1 MKAISTG
8 IRVSAS
14 DLSNHLACRHLTVL
28 DLQVADHRRP
38 PPTWNSPDAWV
49 LQQRGIEHENAY
61 VQHLE
66 SQGLSVVDLKDVL
79 NDSEA
84 VSDTAMALRNGSD
97 VIIQGNL
104 AGDNWFGRP
113 DVLRRVERSSNLGG
127 WSYEVYDTK
136 LARETKAGTILQLS
150 LYSDLLEAV
159 QGITPES
166 MYVVPPG
173 ETYLP
178 ERYRVLDYA
187 AYYRYVKSRLETAV
201 RDNGSSSIS
210 YPEPN
215 PHCEVCRWR
224 LDCDVVRRQDDH
236 LSLVAGISRLQ
247 RKQLQLW
254 YIQTVAEL
262 ARLPL
267 PIQHRPEYGSKEGY
281 ARVREQ
287 ARIQVAGREQN
298 RPLYEVLEIT
308 AEHGLS
314 LLPEPSP
321 GDLFFDLEG
330 DPFVGLTG
338 REYLFGLVL
347 MNSTG
352 APNYEFRWG
361 VDATAEREAF
371 HWFVDIVMNRWER
384 YPSMHIYHFAPYEP
398 SALKRLMGRHNVC
411 VDEID
416 QMLRAKLFVDLHTVL
431 KRSVRAS
438 VEQYTLKAI
447 EVFHGFTRN
456 IPLDDAGQAM
466 RQMQHGLELSLPT
479 EVSESVREAI
489 VLYNAD
495 DCFSTLSLRSWLEQ
509 VRLEQESAGCLLA
522 RPLPSDGAPSET
534 LTDRQLQT
542 AILAKALTGNL
553 PVDANMRHEEE
564 SARWLLANLLDW
576 HRREAKADWW
586 EYFRLKDLTD
596 DDLLDERC
604 AISGL
609 ELVGTIETIRGI
621 PTDRYTFARQETAV
635 CAGDK
640 VLNHDGEIGKV
651 VFIDTAMRTV
661 DIKKMRKTA
670 TVHPQSIFP
679 DPRGPNTDIL
689 ADSLFRLGSW
699 VDSNGLDSPGS
710 YRAARDLLLRRPP
723 RLLNGSG
730 LAISAEESTLH
741 GARRIVVQL
750 GESVFA
756 LQGPPGAG
764 KTYTGARMICELVRQ
779 GKKVGVTAVSHKVA
793 RKLLEEVIKA
803 AIESDL
809 NHLRCVQKVGEHEE
823 EIPGIVAMTDNAR
836 PLAALHDGVHVVAG
850 TAWLWSR
857 PEYFEAV
864 DVLFVDEAGQMS
876 LANVLAI
883 SQAAKSLVLLGD
895 PQQLEQPLKGSHPDG
910 AEVSALEHLL
920 DGEKTIL
927 PDKGLF
933 LDKTWRLHPRICE
946 FTSEVFYEGRLH
958 SHEGLEIQ
966 RIAGHPWLSESNLWF
981 IPVVHEGNQNTA
993 PEEVEYIAH
1002 IVDSLLQPNVT
1013 WVDEKGFVRP
1023 LGSDDILI
1031 VAPYNAQVS
1040 DLSLQ
1045 MPHARIGTVDKF
1057 QGQQAPIVIYSL
1069 TTSSP
1074 EDAPRGMEFLYSL
1087 NRLNVATSR
1096 AQAMVIVV
1104 GSTLLLEPECRSPR
1118 QMQLANALCRYMEMA
1133 SIAEARLIGRP
1144 NC

>member
-1 MKAISTG
+1 MKVISTG
-8 IRVSAS
+8 TRISAS

-28 DLQVADHRRP
+28 DLQVADRRRP
-38 PPTWNSPDAWV
+38 APGWSSPDAWV
-49 LQQRGIEHENAY
+49 LQQRGIEHESAY

-66 SQGLSVVDLKDVL
+66 SQGLSVVDLKGVL

-84 VSDTAMALRNGSD
+84 VCATAAALRNGSD
-97 VIIQGNL
+97 VIIQGTL
-104 AGDNWFGRP
+104 AGGNWFGRP
-113 DVLRRVERSSNLGG
+113 DVLRRVERPSDLGG

-150 LYSDLLEAV
+150 LYSDLLGEV
-159 QGITPES
+159 QGITPDS

-173 ETYLP
+173 ETYQP

-224 LDCDVVRRQDDH
+224 VDCDSVRRQDDH

-254 YIQTVAEL
+254 DTQTVSEL

-267 PIQHRPEYGSKEGY
+267 PIEHRPEYGSKEGY
-281 ARVREQ
+281 GRVREQ
-287 ARIQVAGREQN
+287 ARMQVAGREQN

-347 MNSTG
+347 MDSAG

-361 VDATAEREAF
+361 LDATAEREAF
-371 HWFVDIVMNRWER
+371 QWFVDIVMDRWER
-384 YPSMHIYHFAPYEP
+384 HPSMHIYHFAPYEP

-416 QMLRAKLFVDLHTVL
+416 RMLRAKMFVDLHTVL

-438 VEQYTLKAI
+438 VEQYSLKAI

-466 RQMQHGLELSLPT
+466 REMQHGLELSLPT

-495 DCFSTLSLRSWLEQ
+495 DCFSTLSLRNWLEQ
-509 VRLEQESAGCLLA
+509 VRLGQESAGHQLA
-522 RPLPSDGAPSET
+522 RPALTDGAPSEA
-534 LTDRQLQT
+534 LTGRQLQSAT
-542 AILAKALTGNL
+542 LAEALTRNL
-553 PVDANMRHEEE
+553 PVDSSMRSEEE

-596 DDLLDERC
+596 YDLLDERC

-609 ELVGTIETIRGI
+609 VPIGTIESARGI
-621 PTDRYTFARQETAV
+621 PTDRYTFTRQETAV

-640 VLNHDGEIGKV
+640 VLDRSGEIGKV
-651 VFIDTAMRTV
+651 VFIDTATRTV

-670 TVHPQSIFP
+670 AVHPQSVFL
-679 DPRGPNTDIL
+679 DPRGPNTDVL

-710 YRAARDLLLRRPP
+710 YRASRDLLLRRSP
-723 RLLNGSG
+723 RLLDGNG
-730 LAISAEESTLH
+730 LAMSA
-741 GARRIVVQL
+741 
-750 GESVFA
+750 
-756 LQGPPGAG
+756 
-764 KTYTGARMICELVRQ
+764 
-779 GKKVGVTAVSHKVA
+779 
-793 RKLLEEVIKA
+793 
-803 AIESDL
+803 
-809 NHLRCVQKVGEHEE
+809 
-823 EIPGIVAMTDNAR
+823 
-836 PLAALHDGVHVVAG
+836 
-850 TAWLWSR
+850 
-857 PEYFEAV
+857 
-864 DVLFVDEAGQMS
+864 DE
-876 LANVLAI
+876 
-883 SQAAKSLVLLGD
+883 
-895 PQQLEQPLKGSHPDG
+895 
-910 AEVSALEHLL
+910 
-920 DGEKTIL
+920 
-927 PDKGLF
+927 
-933 LDKTWRLHPRICE
+933 CE
-946 FTSEVFYEGRLH
+946 FSA
-958 SHEGLEIQ
+958 S
-966 RIAGHPWLSESNLWF
+966 
-981 IPVVHEGNQNTA
+981 
-993 PEEVEYIAH
+993 
-1002 IVDSLLQPNVT
+1002 
-1013 WVDEKGFVRP
+1013 VR
-1023 LGSDDILI
+1023 
-1031 VAPYNAQVS
+1031 
-1040 DLSLQ
+1040 
-1045 MPHARIGTVDKF
+1045 
-1057 QGQQAPIVIYSL
+1057 
-1069 TTSSP
+1069 
-1074 EDAPRGMEFLYSL
+1074 DA
-1087 NRLNVATSR
+1087 
-1096 AQAMVIVV
+1096 I
-1104 GSTLLLEPECRSPR
+1104 
-1118 QMQLANALCRYMEMA
+1118 
-1133 SIAEARLIGRP
+1133 
-1144 NC
+1144 